1 MTLWPDGDIRM
12 SLSESLIEQE
22 WFPPKHHLKY
32 KALTG
37 EFPMENHIQR
47 RQDYQSLNAPL
58 KLIL

>member
-1 MTLWPDGDIRM
+1 MVTLEWA
-12 SLSESLIEQE
+12 SQELLVEQE

-32 KALTG
+32 EAPTE
-37 EFPMENHIQR
+37 EFPMENHIQW